1 MKKISLFTLFVIL
14 VSFSSFAQEV
24 GIRLG
29 NATGGNAA
37 VDVVFSTSKYS
48 RIHADVSFGKGVG
61 ADVLWDFLYRP
72 LGGEALNW
80 YAGVGPY
87 AFIGEPFQLGAVGEV
102 GLEYR
107 FEGVPIALGAD
118 WRPYFRLI
126 DNTSF
131 GADGFGLNI
140 RWVFK

>member
-1 MKKISLFTLFVIL
+1 MRKLLFSASFFILCSLA
-14 VSFSSFAQEV
+14 SYGQEV

-37 VDVVFSTSKYS
+37 LDVVFSTSKYS
-48 RIHADVSFGKGVG
+48 RIHADVSFGNGLGV
-61 ADVLWDFLYRP
+61 DLLWDFLYRP
-72 LGGEALNW
+72 LGDETLNW

-87 AFIGEPFQLGAVGEV
+87 AFIGDPFQLGVVGEL

-107 FEGVPIALGAD
+107 FSGVPIALGVD

-126 DNTSF
+126 DDTNF
-131 GADGFGLNI
+131 GADGFGLNV
-140 RWVFK
+140 RWVF